1 MRRVVWWVER
11 RGDKGRLKVGRFKG
25 SKVGSLDLQR
35 RISARDCVVLVR
47 TGMQIAQMR
56 RTKVLALWGSG

>member
-1 MRRVVWWVER
+1 MVVWGVER